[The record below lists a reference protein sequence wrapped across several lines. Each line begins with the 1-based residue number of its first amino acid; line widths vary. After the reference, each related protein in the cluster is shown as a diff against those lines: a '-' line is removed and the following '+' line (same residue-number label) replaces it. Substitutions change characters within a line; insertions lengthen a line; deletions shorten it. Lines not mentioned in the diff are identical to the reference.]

1 MSAPIRLGSVIAGS
15 AEATYVAGASPFAN
29 VFSSDLKVL
38 ADCAVRMTV
47 TVDAAVKIFRRE
59 GGNNIDIGAN
69 VPFVPEVEE
78 TFLFDMARGESF
90 NIRFSANCTIRKLTV
105 FEIDEG
111 VV

>member
-1 MSAPIRLGSVIAGS
+1 MSAPILLGNVA
-15 AEATYVAGASPFAN
+15 ADTAYVAGGSPFAD
-29 VFSSDLKVL
+29 VFTSDLVAKK
-38 ADCAVRMTV
+38 DCAIRMTV
-47 TVDAAVKIFRRE
+47 AVSAAVNIFRRE

-69 VPFVPEVEE
+69 VPFVAEVEE
-78 TFLFDMARGESF
+78 TFLFDMVRGGTF